1 MFGSSRA
8 TPVPAQDRAE
18 RDDGATIRTPP
29 TGAVVLVTVAATV
42 LTLALGTLTGTAVL
56 LLGLLVFLPAFA
68 AALCTPRQTALVSAW
83 VSVLVIV
90 PVALSAERVADR
102 VVLALFALGFGALAV
117 YGSWVRITREGAL
130 VRLRSTAAAMQR
142 QILRPLPL
150 LTDDVLVDGVYEPVQ
165 QDKLVGG
172 DIYDVAAT
180 PWGTRV
186 LIGDV
191 QGKGLAAIGM
201 AIDVVGA
208 FREAAHREP
217 AVTALV
223 DSLEAAVV
231 RHNGYAEQRGEP
243 ERFVTAVVLAV
254 DAGTEAQFVTCG
266 HIPPYLLHD
275 GAVTAV
281 GRGTEHAPLGLADLV
296 DEPRRVS
303 WFPFPAGATLLLCTD
318 GLTEARSPA
327 GTFYPL
333 ETHLASRIDITADRL
348 THALVEDVHTFTGGA
363 QQDDLAVLA
372 VRRSPRRVSGA
383 PASAPPPEPASS
395 T

>member
-1 MFGSSRA
+1 MFRSLRTAPVAVRRRA
-8 TPVPAQDRAE
+8 DRE
-18 RDDGATIRTPP
+18 DSTSIRTPP
-29 TGAVVLVTVAATV
+29 TRAVVLVTVGATV
-42 LTLALGTLTGTAVL
+42 VTIVLGAVTGTAVL

-83 VSVLVIV
+83 VSVVVIV
-90 PVALSAERVADR
+90 PVALSEEQVADR
-102 VVLALFALGFGALAV
+102 VILALFALGFGALAV
-117 YGSWVRITREGAL
+117 YGSWLRITREGKL
-130 VRLRSTAAAMQR
+130 VSLRSTASAMQR

-217 AVTALV
+217 TVTALV

-231 RHNGYAEQRGEP
+231 RHNGYAERRGEP

-254 DAGTEAQFVTCG
+254 DTGSEAQLVTCG

-281 GRGTEHAPLGLADLV
+281 GAGTEHAPLGLADLV
-296 DEPRRVS
+296 AEPRTVS
-303 WFPFPAGATLLLCTD
+303 WFPFPDGATLLLCTD

-333 ETHLASRIDITADRL
+333 ETRLAGRVDITAGRL
-348 THALVEDVHTFTGGA
+348 TDSLVADVHAYTGGA

-372 VRRSPRRVSGA
+372 LRRSPHRIGGTGASSPLSAA
-383 PASAPPPEPASS
+383 PAA
-395 T
+395 

>member
-1 MFGSSRA
+1 MFRSLRA
-8 TPVPAQDRAE
+8 APGAAGRADGE
-18 RDDGATIRTPP
+18 DDTSIHTPP
-29 TGAVVLVTVAATV
+29 TRAVVLVTLSATAVTIV
-42 LTLALGTLTGTAVL
+42 LGALTGTAVL

-68 AALCTPRQTALVSAW
+68 SALCAPRQTALVSAW
-83 VSVLVIV
+83 VSVVVVV
-90 PVALSAERVADR
+90 PVALSGEALADR

-117 YGSWVRITREGAL
+117 YGSWLRITREGAL
-130 VRLRSTAAAMQR
+130 VSLRSTAAAMQR

-217 AVTALV
+217 TVTALV

-231 RHNGYAEQRGEP
+231 RHNGYAEQGGEQ
-243 ERFVTAVVLAV
+243 ERFVTAVVVGV
-254 DAGTEAQFVTCG
+254 DTGSEAQLVTCG

-275 GAVTAV
+275 GDVTAV
-281 GRGTEHAPLGLADLV
+281 GAGTEHAPLGLADLV
-296 DEPRRVS
+296 AEPRTVS
-303 WFPFPAGATLLLCTD
+303 WFPFPEGATLLLCTD

-333 ETHLASRIDITADRL
+333 EAQLAGRVDITAGRL
-348 THALVEDVHTFTGGA
+348 TDSLVSDVHAFTEGA

-372 VRRSPRRVSGA
+372 LRRSPHRISGTG
-383 PASAPPPEPASS
+383 ASASLGTTPA
-395 T
+395 

>member
-1 MFGSSRA
+1 MFRSLRA
-8 TPVPAQDRAE
+8 ARARAGGRAG
-18 RDDGATIRTPP
+18 RDDITSIRTPP
-29 TGAVVLVTVAATV
+29 TRAVVLVTVAATV
-42 LTLALGTLTGTAVL
+42 VTTVLGAVTGTAVL

-83 VSVLVIV
+83 VSIVVIV
-90 PVALSAERVADR
+90 PMVLSTEQLADR
-102 VVLALFALGFGALAV
+102 VTLALFAVGFGALAV
-117 YGSWVRITREGAL
+117 YGSSVRVAREESL
-130 VRLRSTAAAMQR
+130 VSLRSTAAAMQR

-217 AVTALV
+217 TVTALV

-231 RHNGYAEQRGEP
+231 RHNDYAEQRGEP
-243 ERFVTAVVLAV
+243 ERFVTAVVLGV
-254 DAGTEAQFVTCG
+254 DSGTETQLVTCG
-266 HIPPYLLHD
+266 HIPPYLLHE
-275 GAVTAV
+275 GTVTAV
-281 GRGTEHAPLGLADLV
+281 GAGTEHAPLGLADLV
-296 DEPRRVS
+296 DEPRTVS
-303 WFPFPAGATLLLCTD
+303 WFPFPTGATLLLCTD

-333 ETHLASRIDITADRL
+333 EHHLADRVDITAGRL
-348 THALVEDVHTFTGGA
+348 IHALVDDVHTFTKGA
-363 QQDDLAVLA
+363 QQDDLAILA
-372 VRRSPRRVSGA
+372 VRRSPHRDGGTAVPTPPGTA
-383 PASAPPPEPASS
+383 PDA
-395 T
+395 

>member
-1 MFGSSRA
+1 MFRPSRA
-8 TPVPAQDRAE
+8 APAPTEGGAD
-18 RDDGATIRTPP
+18 RDDGTSIRRPP
-29 TGAVVLVTVAATV
+29 TRVVVLVTVAATLVTVV
-42 LTLALGTLTGTAVL
+42 LGAVTETAVL
-56 LLGLLVFLPAFA
+56 LVGLLVFLPAFA
-68 AALCTPRQTALVSAW
+68 SALCTPRQTTFVSAW
-83 VSVLVIV
+83 VSIVVIV
-90 PVALSAERVADR
+90 PVALSTEQLADR
-102 VVLALFALGFGALAV
+102 VTLALFALGFGGLAV
-117 YGSWVRITREGAL
+117 YGSWLRVTREGTL
-130 VRLRSTAAAMQR
+130 VRLRSTATAMQR

-191 QGKGLAAIGM
+191 QGKGLPAIGM

-217 AVTALV
+217 TVTALV
-223 DSLEAAVV
+223 ESLEAAVV

-243 ERFVTAVVLAV
+243 DRFVTAVVLGV
-254 DAGTEAQFVTCG
+254 DTGPDTQLVTCG

-275 GAVTAV
+275 GTVTAV
-281 GRGTEHAPLGLADLV
+281 NGGTEHAPLGLADLV
-296 DEPRRVS
+296 DEPRTVS
-303 WFPFPAGATLLLCTD
+303 WFSFPAGATLLLCTD

-327 GTFYPL
+327 GAFYPL
-333 ETHLASRIDITADRL
+333 ETRLAGHADITAGRL
-348 THALVEDVHTFTGGA
+348 THALVDDVHAFTEGP

-372 VRRSPRRVSGA
+372 VRRSPHRMRSPSVGEVSAAG
-383 PASAPPPEPASS
+383 
-395 T
+395 

>member
-8 TPVPAQDRAE
+8 APVPAEGGAE

-29 TGAVVLVTVAATV
+29 TRAVVLVTVAATV
-42 LTLALGTLTGTAVL
+42 VTLVVGAATGTAVL

-68 AALCTPRQTALVSAW
+68 AALCTPRQTALVSSW

-90 PVALSAERVADR
+90 PVALSAERLGDR

-117 YGSWVRITREGAL
+117 YGSWLRTTREGAL

-217 AVTALV
+217 TVTALV

-243 ERFVTAVVLAV
+243 ERFVTAVVLGV
-254 DAGTEAQFVTCG
+254 GTGTETQLVMCG
-266 HIPPYLLHD
+266 HIPPYVLHD
-275 GAVTAV
+275 GTVTPV
-281 GRGTEHAPLGLADLV
+281 TGGTEHAPLGLADLV
-296 DEPRRVS
+296 DEPRTVS

-327 GTFYPL
+327 GAFYPL
-333 ETHLASRIDITADRL
+333 ETRLAGHADITAGRL
-348 THALVEDVHTFTGGA
+348 THALVDDVHAFTEGV

-372 VRRSPRRVSGA
+372 VRRSPG
-383 PASAPPPEPASS
+383 
-395 T
+395 

>member
-1 MFGSSRA
+1 MFRSLRA
-8 TPVPAQDRAE
+8 APGAAGRADGE
-18 RDDGATIRTPP
+18 DDTSIHTPP
-29 TGAVVLVTVAATV
+29 TRAVVLVTLSATAVTIV
-42 LTLALGTLTGTAVL
+42 LGALTGTAVL

-68 AALCTPRQTALVSAW
+68 SALCTPRQTALVSAW
-83 VSVLVIV
+83 VSVVVVV
-90 PVALSAERVADR
+90 PVALSGEALADR

-117 YGSWVRITREGAL
+117 YGSWLRITREGAL
-130 VRLRSTAAAMQR
+130 VSLRSTAAAMQR

-217 AVTALV
+217 TVTALV

-231 RHNGYAEQRGEP
+231 RHNGYAEQGGEQ
-243 ERFVTAVVLAV
+243 ERFVTAVVVGV
-254 DAGTEAQFVTCG
+254 DTGSEAQLVTCG

-275 GAVTAV
+275 GDVTAV
-281 GRGTEHAPLGLADLV
+281 GAGTEHAPLGLADLV
-296 DEPRRVS
+296 AEPRTVS
-303 WFPFPAGATLLLCTD
+303 WFPFPEGATLLLCTD

-333 ETHLASRIDITADRL
+333 EAQLAGRVDITAGRL
-348 THALVEDVHTFTGGA
+348 TDSLVSDVHAFTEGA

-372 VRRSPRRVSGA
+372 LRRSPHRISGTG
-383 PASAPPPEPASS
+383 ASASLGTTPA
-395 T
+395 

>member
-1 MFGSSRA
+1 MFRSLRA
-8 TPVPAQDRAE
+8 APVAAGGRADGE
-18 RDDGATIRTPP
+18 DDTSIRTPP
-29 TGAVVLVTVAATV
+29 TRAVVLVTVAVTV
-42 LTLALGTLTGTAVL
+42 VTIVVGGVTGTAVL

-68 AALCTPRQTALVSAW
+68 AALCTPRQTALVSAL
-83 VSVLVIV
+83 VGVVVIV
-90 PVALSAERVADR
+90 PVALSSGERVADR
-102 VVLALFALGFGALAV
+102 VILALFALGFGALAV
-117 YGSWVRITREGAL
+117 YGSWLRIRREGAL
-130 VRLRSTAAAMQR
+130 VSLRSTAAAMQR

-217 AVTALV
+217 TVTALV

-231 RHNGYAEQRGEP
+231 RHNGYAEQRGEQD
-243 ERFVTAVVLAV
+243 RFVTAVVLAV
-254 DAGTEAQFVTCG
+254 DASSEAQLVTCG

-281 GRGTEHAPLGLADLV
+281 GAGTEHAPLGLADPV
-296 DEPRRVS
+296 AEPRTVS
-303 WFPFPAGATLLLCTD
+303 WFPFPDGATLLLCTD

-327 GTFYPL
+327 GAFYPL
-333 ETHLASRIDITADRL
+333 EARLAGRVDITAGRL
-348 THALVEDVHTFTGGA
+348 TDSLVDDVHAFTEGA

-372 VRRSPRRVSGA
+372 LRHSPHRISATTASPLGTA
-383 PASAPPPEPASS
+383 PAA
-395 T
+395 

>member
-1 MFGSSRA
+1 ME
-8 TPVPAQDRAE
+8 DLAE
-18 RDDGATIRTPP
+18 RDGSNSIRTP
-29 TGAVVLVTVAATV
+29 TTRAVVLVTVAVTV
-42 LTLALGTLTGTAVL
+42 VTIALGKLTGTAVL

-68 AALCTPRQTALVSAW
+68 AALCTPRQTALVSVW
-83 VSVLVIV
+83 VSVLVII
-90 PVALSAERVADR
+90 PVALSGENLADR
-102 VVLALFALGFGALAV
+102 VTLALFALGFGVLAV
-117 YGSWVRITREGAL
+117 YGSRLRIAREMAL
-130 VRLRSTAAAMQR
+130 VSLRSTAAAMQR

-201 AIDVVGA
+201 AIEVVGA

-217 AVTALV
+217 TVTALI

-231 RHNGYAEQRGEP
+231 RHNGYAQQRGEP
-243 ERFVTAVVLAV
+243 ERFVTAVVLGV
-254 DAGTEAQFVTCG
+254 DSGAETQLVTCG

-275 GAVTAV
+275 GVVAAV
-281 GRGTEHAPLGLADLV
+281 GAGTEHAPLGLADLV
-296 DEPRRVS
+296 DEPRTVS
-303 WFPFPAGATLLLCTD
+303 WFTFPEGATLLLCTD
-318 GLTEARSPA
+318 GLTEARSSE

-333 ETHLASRIDITADRL
+333 EERLTGRNDITASRL
-348 THALVEDVHTFTGGA
+348 TRSLVDDVHAYTAGA

-372 VRRSPRRVSGA
+372 VRRSPHRSSN
-383 PASAPPPEPASS
+383 ASAPSHPGADP
-395 T
+395 TT

>member
-1 MFGSSRA
+1 MSGPSRA
-8 TPVPAQDRAE
+8 APPPVQGRAE
-18 RDDGATIRTPP
+18 RDDGTAVRTLP
-29 TGAVVLVTVAATV
+29 TRAVVLVTFAVTV
-42 LTLALGTLTGTAVL
+42 VTFALGTLTGTAVL

-90 PVALSAERVADR
+90 PVALSEERIADR

-117 YGSWVRITREGAL
+117 YGSWLRVTREGAL

-150 LTDDVLVDGVYEPVQ
+150 LTDDVIVDGVYEPVQ
-165 QDKLVGG
+165 QDKLIGG

-201 AIDVVGA
+201 AIEVVGA

-217 AVTALV
+217 TVTALV

-231 RHNGYAEQRGEP
+231 RHNRYAGQRGEP
-243 ERFVTAVVLAV
+243 ERFVTAVVLGV
-254 DAGTEAQFVTCG
+254 DAGIDTQLVTCG
-266 HIPPYLLHD
+266 HIPPYMLHD
-275 GAVTAV
+275 GTVTAV
-281 GRGTEHAPLGLADLV
+281 GAGTAHAPLGLADLV
-296 DEPRRVS
+296 EEPRTVS
-303 WFPFPAGATLLLCTD
+303 WFPFPSGATLLLCTD
-318 GLTEARSPA
+318 GLTEARSRSGA
-327 GTFYPL
+327 FYPL
-333 ETHLASRIDITADRL
+333 EERLADRTDITASRL
-348 THALVEDVHTFTGGA
+348 THALVDDVHTFADGT

-372 VRRSPRRVSGA
+372 VRRSPQRITATPTS
-383 PASAPPPEPASS
+383 
-395 T
+395 

>member
-1 MFGSSRA
+1 
-8 TPVPAQDRAE
+8 
-18 RDDGATIRTPP
+18 
-29 TGAVVLVTVAATV
+29 
-42 LTLALGTLTGTAVL
+42 
-56 LLGLLVFLPAFA
+56 
-68 AALCTPRQTALVSAW
+68 
-83 VSVLVIV
+83 
-90 PVALSAERVADR
+90 
-102 VVLALFALGFGALAV
+102 
-117 YGSWVRITREGAL
+117 L
-130 VRLRSTAAAMQR
+130 VRLRSTPAAMQR

-191 QGKGLAAIGM
+191 QGKGLPAIGM

-217 AVTALV
+217 TVTALV

-243 ERFVTAVVLAV
+243 ERFVTAVVLGV
-254 DAGTEAQFVTCG
+254 DTGAETQLVTCG

-275 GAVTAV
+275 GTVTAV
-281 GRGTEHAPLGLADLV
+281 GAGTEHAPLGLADLV
-296 DEPRRVS
+296 DEPRTVS

-327 GTFYPL
+327 GAFYPL
-333 ETHLASRIDITADRL
+333 ETRLAGHVDITAGRL
-348 THALVEDVHTFTGGA
+348 THALVDDVHAFTEGP
-363 QQDDLAVLA
+363 QQDDLAVLT
-372 VRRSPRRVSGA
+372 VRRSPHRMRSPSVGEVSAAG
-383 PASAPPPEPASS
+383 
-395 T
+395 

>member
-1 MFGSSRA
+1 MFRSLRAAPVRAGSRA
-8 TPVPAQDRAE
+8 D
-18 RDDGATIRTPP
+18 RDDSISVRTPP
-29 TGAVVLVTVAATV
+29 TRAVALVTVAATV
-42 LTLALGTLTGTAVL
+42 VTVVLGTVTETAVL
-56 LLGLLVFLPAFA
+56 LIGLLVFLPAFA
-68 AALCTPRQTALVSAW
+68 SALCTPRQTALVSAW
-83 VSVLVIV
+83 VSIVVIV
-90 PVALSAERVADR
+90 PVALSTEQLADR
-102 VVLALFALGFGALAV
+102 VTLALFALGFGALAV
-117 YGSWVRITREGAL
+117 YGSWLRITREGAL
-130 VRLRSTAAAMQR
+130 LRLRSTAAAMQR

-172 DIYDVAAT
+172 DVYDVAAT

-191 QGKGLAAIGM
+191 QGKGLPAIGM

-217 AVTALV
+217 TVTALV

-243 ERFVTAVVLAV
+243 ERFVTAVVLGV
-254 DAGTEAQFVTCG
+254 DTDTETQLVTCG

-275 GAVTAV
+275 GTVTAV
-281 GRGTEHAPLGLADLV
+281 GGGTEHAPLGLADLV
-296 DEPRRVS
+296 DEPRTVS

-333 ETHLASRIDITADRL
+333 ETRLADRVDITAGRL
-348 THALVEDVHTFTGGA
+348 TDALVDDVHAFTEGA

-372 VRRSPRRVSGA
+372 VRRSPHRVGRTSGSVPPGTA
-383 PASAPPPEPASS
+383 PAV
-395 T
+395 

>member
-1 MFGSSRA
+1 MFRSLRA
-8 TPVPAQDRAE
+8 APGAAGRADGE
-18 RDDGATIRTPP
+18 DDTSIHTPP
-29 TGAVVLVTVAATV
+29 TRAVVLVTLSATAVTIV
-42 LTLALGTLTGTAVL
+42 LGALTGTAVL

-68 AALCTPRQTALVSAW
+68 SALCTPRQTALVSAW
-83 VSVLVIV
+83 VSVVVVV
-90 PVALSAERVADR
+90 PVALSGEALADR

-117 YGSWVRITREGAL
+117 YGSWLRITREGAL
-130 VRLRSTAAAMQR
+130 VSLRSTAAAMQR

-217 AVTALV
+217 TVTALV

-231 RHNGYAEQRGEP
+231 RHNGYAEQGGEQ
-243 ERFVTAVVLAV
+243 ERFVTAVVVGV
-254 DAGTEAQFVTCG
+254 DTGSEAQLVTCG

-275 GAVTAV
+275 GDVTAV
-281 GRGTEHAPLGLADLV
+281 GAGTEHAPLGLADLV
-296 DEPRRVS
+296 AEPRMVS
-303 WFPFPAGATLLLCTD
+303 WFPFPEGATLLLCTD

-333 ETHLASRIDITADRL
+333 EAQLAGRVDITAGRL
-348 THALVEDVHTFTGGA
+348 TDSLVSDVHAFTEGA

-372 VRRSPRRVSGA
+372 LRRSPHRISGTG
-383 PASAPPPEPASS
+383 ASASLGTTPA
-395 T
+395 